1 MTEQKREVLVPL
13 EQATVM
19 LFGHPVLAVRL
30 PDGRIAAVFTDLCS
44 ALDLDRASQA
54 RRVRT
59 DEVLSDQFVMAEV
72 THEDL
77 PQPSDVLTAWAIPTW
92 LTGIQLSRLALEKR
106 STILAFKR
114 EAADVLYRH
123 FSQPQQAL
131 SSFVTA
137 PEELPS
143 PATLVPSEPINE
155 PSKPAKDA
163 DTLTWADYYEQ
174 MASWLR
180 WQVDLEK
187 WQTQTSAQLAEHEQ
201 QIGELHSRM
210 EGHEEISRM
219 LVQALDRLGPEP
231 LSPAHQQT
239 VKALVKRLHEVGG
252 FAFATIYSDLGAA
265 FHVAK
270 YDQIE
275 ERQWSEV
282 AEWFK
287 QRIEAAE
294 KHQKYR

>member
-1 MTEQKREVLVPL
+1 MAEQKRDVFAPL
-13 EQATVM
+13 EQATAA
-19 LFGHPVLAVRL
+19 LFGHAVLAVRL

-59 DEVLSDQFVMAEV
+59 DEVLRDQFVTAEV
-72 THEDL
+72 TYEDL

-106 STILAFKR
+106 SAILAFKR

-131 SSFVTA
+131 SSVVTA
-137 PEELPS
+137 PEGLPS
-143 PATLVPSEPINE
+143 PGTLVPSEPISE
-155 PSKPAKDA
+155 PLKPAKDS

-180 WQVDLEK
+180 WQVDLET
-187 WQTQTSAQLAEHEQ
+187 WRTQTSAQLAEHEL

-239 VKALVKRLHEVGG
+239 ARALVKRLHEVGG
-252 FAFATIYSDLGAA
+252 FAYATIYSDLGTA

-294 KHQKYR
+294 KHLKYR